1 MCIIINAQARGS
13 VWLFGV
19 DMGDKISDGGRAMS
33 ERLSIHGP
41 ARGLSTNALTDI
53 ALGAGLFVW

>member
-1 MCIIINAQARGS
+1 VYYTNGRARGS
-13 VWLFGV
+13 VQKFGV
-19 DMGDKISDGGRAMS
+19 DMGDEISDGGRAML
-33 ERLSIHGP
+33 ERHYLSSP